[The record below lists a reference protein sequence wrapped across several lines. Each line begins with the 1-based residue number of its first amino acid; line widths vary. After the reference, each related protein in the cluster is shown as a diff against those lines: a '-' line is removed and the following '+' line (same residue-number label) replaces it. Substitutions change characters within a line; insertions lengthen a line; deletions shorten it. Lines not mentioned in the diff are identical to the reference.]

1 MKNLYQMTNPELK
14 QYISQHRNDEDAFH
28 AAMKVVMSRRD
39 PDRRHPYPLELK
51 NPETEVEAI
60 LREKLAPT
68 DLQFTQFQQMF
79 ADEAKDGPRLFSFQP
94 IEPGFFDR
102 PKWMIAKFQLTL
114 WCEHSRRPV
123 PALNPPGDKRGVYEL
138 ELPRKWLV
146 KAKPFLK
153 LMTTTLI
160 LALPVATK
168 VALDEAAYA
177 AMKKELQLGQKT
189 LDDATRE
196 GGDQGHDESE
206 DVPMR
211 AEGAVL
217 RELHAILKA
226 KDPTFGG
233 LVRVQNKRRE
243 FLWVHPQFQYDD
255 EYS

>member
-1 MKNLYQMTNPELK
+1 
-14 QYISQHRNDEDAFH
+14 
-28 AAMKVVMSRRD
+28 
-39 PDRRHPYPLELK
+39 
-51 NPETEVEAI
+51 
-60 LREKLAPT
+60 
-68 DLQFTQFQQMF
+68 MF

-94 IEPGFFDR
+94 IEPVFFDR

-123 PALNPPGDKRGVYEL
+123 LALNSPGDKRGVYEL

-146 KAKPFLK
+146 KAKSFLK

-177 AMKKELQLGQKT
+177 AMEKELQLGQKT